1 MQSMVVVF
9 FPLNG
14 SLEKETSFWPLSYK
28 AVFYFSWW
36 SVMSNKLTFSLDLR
50 HRLDDHSY
58 SSHFSTPSQHQRPWE
73 FLFLLG
79 TVFLLPPFSHFLPG
93 LCPLS
98 FLLLPS
104 PNWLFST
111 ECLNK
116 MVSTHESQAF
126 FLLLLFSN
134 MVHKGSPLPITT
146 NLCQENGLGGK
157 IICCQG

>member
-1 MQSMVVVF
+1 MVLSSPLDF
-9 FPLNG
+9 FP
-14 SLEKETSFWPLSYK
+14 
-28 AVFYFSWW
+28 
-36 SVMSNKLTFSLDLR
+36 
-50 HRLDDHSY
+50 
-58 SSHFSTPSQHQRPWE
+58 

-79 TVFLLPPFSHFLPG
+79 TVFLLPLFSHFLLG

-146 NLCQENGLGGK
+146 NWCQENGLGGK
-157 IICCQG
+157 IICYVN